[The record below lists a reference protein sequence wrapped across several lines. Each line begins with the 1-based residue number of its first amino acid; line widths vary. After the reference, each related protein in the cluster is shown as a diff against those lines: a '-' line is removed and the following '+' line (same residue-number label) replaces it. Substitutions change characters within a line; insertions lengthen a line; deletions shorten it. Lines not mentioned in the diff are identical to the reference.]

1 MPSRTPR
8 HPGLADL
15 LKCGNAVALSITW
28 VLMREPHA
36 RSSGPGALVYL
47 PTGEA
52 FGLDDFVEAPPC
64 VGGRQPARDLAS
76 RLARVLPDEQHENAR
91 RLLEQP

>member
-1 MPSRTPR
+1 M
-8 HPGLADL
+8 
-15 LKCGNAVALSITW
+15 
-28 VLMREPHA
+28 
-36 RSSGPGALVYL
+36 ALVYL